1 MRRCIVCKGE
11 PAVNL
16 YPEKAAFCAA
26 HFTDHFLRQVERA
39 IKSFKMLT
47 PGQRVFVA
55 VSGGKDSLALWDAL
69 LTLGYA
75 AEGFHIDLGIGEHSN
90 ASKEA
95 CCKYAQNKGARLY
108 LFSLIKNY
116 GQSVMEIARHSRR
129 ATCSVCGV
137 IKRYLMNSLA
147 RQAGHTVVATGHNL
161 DDEAA
166 TLLGNLLSWQEG
178 YLARQNPHL
187 PAERTGFPARIK
199 PLVRLGE
206 LEISAYC
213 QLRLIEPLKGGCP
226 LAKGASSLTYKE
238 ILSCL
243 EEKMPGTKKRFLFGF
258 LKEGQKKY
266 ATARTELGE
275 CKICGSPTTAGV
287 CLFCRIMERAG
298 IDPLTKLQL
307 EEFSFGH
314 KA

>member
-1 MRRCIVCKGE
+1 MRRCVVCKGDSIIS
-11 PAVNL
+11 L
-16 YPEKAAFCAA
+16 YPEKTAFCAV
-26 HFTDHFLRQVERA
+26 HFNSHFLRQVERA
-39 IKSFKMLT
+39 IKEFKMLT

-75 AEGFHIDLGIGEHSN
+75 AEGFHIDLGIGEHSKD
-90 ASKEA
+90 SIEA
-95 CCKYAQNKGARLY
+95 CCKFAQDRGARLY
-108 LFSLIKNY
+108 IFSVCKNY
-116 GQSVMEIARHSRR
+116 GKSVTEIARHSRR
-129 ATCSVCGV
+129 ATCSVCGT
-137 IKRYLMNSLA
+137 IKRHLMNALA
-147 RQAGHTVVATGHNL
+147 RQAGHTAVATGHNL

-187 PAERTGFPARIK
+187 PADRTGFPARIK

-206 LEISAYC
+206 AEISAYC
-213 QLRLIEPLKGGCP
+213 RLQLIEPLRGGCP

-238 ILSCL
+238 ALSRL

-258 LKEGQKKY
+258 LRASQKKY
-266 ATARTELGE
+266 AYSGVELGE

-287 CLFCRIMERAG
+287 CLFCRIMDRAG
-298 IDPLTKLQL
+298 VDPLTKLQL